1 MSTTKKRLTPSIED
15 YLETIYLL
23 DTEKKGVRSIDVA
36 SQLMV
41 SKPSVNKAVN
51 NLIEARLVR
60 QEKYAPIFL
69 TELGQK
75 KAKEVLN
82 RHVTIKEFL
91 ISVLKVS
98 EKTAEQEAC
107 LIEHS
112 MSNETVAKMRVFLD
126 EQKVLIK

>member
-1 MSTTKKRLTPSIED
+1 MANKQKLTPSIED

-23 DTEKKGVRSIDVA
+23 DKEKKGVRSIDVA
-36 SQLMV
+36 LQLMV

-51 NLIEARLVR
+51 NLIEAKLVK

-69 TELGQK
+69 TEQGEK
-75 KAKEVLN
+75 KAKEILN

-91 ISVLKVS
+91 INVLKVS
-98 EKTAEQEAC
+98 DDTAEQEAC

-112 MSNETVAKMRVFLD
+112 MSNETVAKMRTFLD
-126 EQKVLIK
+126 KQKNTTK

>member
-1 MSTTKKRLTPSIED
+1 MINKKKLTPSIED

-23 DTEKKGVRSIDVA
+23 DKEKKGVRSIDVA
-36 SQLMV
+36 LHLMV

-51 NLIEARLVR
+51 NLIEAKLAR

-82 RHVTIKEFL
+82 RHMTIKEFL
-91 ISVLKVS
+91 INVLKVS
-98 EKTAEQEAC
+98 EKIAEHEAC
-107 LIEHS
+107 CIEHS
-112 MSNETVAKMRVFLD
+112 MSNDTVAKMRTFL
-126 EQKVLIK
+126 EKQKEATAK